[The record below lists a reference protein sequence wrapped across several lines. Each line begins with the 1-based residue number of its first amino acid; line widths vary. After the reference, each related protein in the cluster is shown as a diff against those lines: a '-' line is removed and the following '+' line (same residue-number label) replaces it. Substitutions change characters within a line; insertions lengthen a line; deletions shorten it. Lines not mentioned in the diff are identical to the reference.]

1 MATTTLPDISAI
13 IPEAIRAETID
24 AYVANATLAPLAEQ
38 DNTLQG
44 VGVGDRLTIGS
55 FGAVTAALNLAE
67 TEAIVPKKLTATAR
81 SFIAGRIGDA
91 YSYSYMSGR
100 FSPTSL
106 QTKAGQYLGKAA
118 ALRVDINLAATA
130 LSTVLAPRKITI
142 VGVLTAAKFIEG
154 VRQFPDELRSQLVA
168 VLTAGQR
175 AALTDA
181 VLAGGTQYQ
190 GQTVW
195 RDGEIDRFFGV
206 SITTNSYLATTTG
219 SNKAALL
226 FLRGRTLVSAFAQ
239 DPLIEVERF
248 PKTATIDVTMN
259 GIWAGGVQELDTLT
273 VIDALG

>member
-1 MATTTLPDISAI
+1 MATTTVPDISAI
-13 IPEAIRAETID
+13 IPEVIRAETLD
-24 AYVANATLAPLAEQ
+24 VYVASTTLAPYAEQ
-38 DNTLQG
+38 STELEG
-44 VGVGDRLTIGS
+44 VGVGDRITIGS
-55 FGAVTAALNLAE
+55 FGAVTPALNLAE
-67 TEAIVPKKLTATAR
+67 TEAIVPKKLAATAR

-106 QTKAGQYLGKAA
+106 QTKAAQFLGRSA

-130 LSTVLAPRKITI
+130 LSTVLAGRKIT
-142 VGVLTAAKFIEG
+142 VTGVLTAEKFIEA
-154 VRQFPDELRSQLVA
+154 VRQFPDELRGDLVA

-175 AALTDA
+175 AALTDE
-181 VLAGGTQYQ
+181 VKTAGMNYA

-206 SITTNSYLATTTG
+206 PIETNSYLATTTG
-219 SNKAALL
+219 SNKAGLL
-226 FLRGRTLVSAFAQ
+226 FLRNRTLVSAFAQ